1 VAKEVGFDAID
12 TGRSSGEVQMIG
24 DSLAYFSAVSL
35 QHQPDR
41 LILGFHF
48 NVEI

>member
-1 VAKEVGFDAID
+1 MAKEVGFDAID
-12 TGRSSGEVQMIG
+12 TGRSAEEVQMVG
-24 DSLAYFSAVSL
+24 DTFAYFSAIFL
-35 QHQPDR
+35 QHQSHR